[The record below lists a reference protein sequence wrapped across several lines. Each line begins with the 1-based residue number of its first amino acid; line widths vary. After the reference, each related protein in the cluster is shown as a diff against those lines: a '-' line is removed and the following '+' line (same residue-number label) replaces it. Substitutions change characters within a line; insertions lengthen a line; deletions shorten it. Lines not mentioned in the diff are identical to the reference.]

1 MSQQAESLS
10 TTQIADNLRQIR
22 ARIQAA
28 AERAGRDP
36 AEITL
41 IAVSKTK
48 PLSLLQAAFE
58 AGQVDF
64 GENKVQ
70 EMDDK
75 QPQLPHAHWHLI
87 GNLQRN
93 KVKYLAPYV
102 HLIHSLDSE
111 KLMKEI
117 DKRAAQAERV
127 IGCLIQINIS
137 EEDQK
142 GGLDEAS
149 ARALIERLDDYPHVA
164 IRGVMG
170 LAEFTGDEA
179 VIRRQFR
186 RLRQAADQLATL
198 SHPRLH
204 LQEISMGMSGDF
216 EIAIEEGSTMVRVGS
231 AIFGARG

>member
-1 MSQQAESLS
+1 MSTHTPTTSDLKANLTHIQERIAE
-10 TTQIADNLRQIR
+10 AARR
-22 ARIQAA
+22 AQ
-28 AERAGRDP
+28 RAP
-36 AEITL
+36 EEITL

-48 PLSLLQAAFE
+48 PMELIEAAYE
-58 AGQVDF
+58 AGQLDF

-70 EMDDK
+70 EMDEK
-75 QPQLPHAHWHLI
+75 HPQLPQAHWHLI

-127 IGCLIQINIS
+127 IDCLIQINIS
-137 EEDQK
+137 DEDQK
-142 GGLDEAS
+142 GGADEAM
-149 ARALIERLDDYPHVA
+149 ARAMIDRLNDYPHVA
-164 IRGVMG
+164 IKGVMG

-179 VIRRQFR
+179 VIRGQFR
-186 RLRQAADQLATL
+186 RLRGAAEQLAKL
-198 SHPRLH
+198 SHPRLSM
-204 LQEISMGMSGDF
+204 QEISMGMSGDF